1 MIDVS
6 RFKAASA
13 AIKANGLALYETAA
27 PGQGGMS
34 PAQRAFHASQHPRRL
49 LIGGNQIGKSRSLC
63 AEALWHSGVRPHP
76 FRKTPDAPNLG
87 WVMTA
92 DLKGGWANW
101 SQKIHEIMPP
111 GAVAE
116 RCFYDSHRGYT
127 RGGSKVIELANGSLI
142 VGKSGSQDVLA
153 LSGGTVSWGL
163 IDELPK
169 QSHWGEF
176 RTRLAALQ
184 GMLAMGFTPIGRPA
198 EFLRNWT
205 EGDSDNGTPPQEDWD
220 LQRVKLSHENCPHRS
235 PESIEQQI
243 ASYGPWEYA
252 QRVEG
257 AWEGITTDAWIAFSE
272 ENIFDENEPPENIQA
287 VGLGWDHGEK
297 PGASCCYLV
306 AYTGSKLYV
315 LDAYISKERN
325 TPKVEAQE
333 IRAMLADHGIN
344 LHQIDEARG
353 DSNSAG
359 RMGLGFSVNELLE
372 RSFADL
378 LGQSRAPFDI
388 QVPWKG
394 SGSVKARARLLSH
407 SCLDGTFNVS
417 SRCTKLISA
426 LRHWR
431 GESASDFKHHFDSVG
446 YIAEVYLTEN
456 LQNSG
461 YLII

>member
-13 AIKANGLALYETAA
+13 AIKANGLAIYETAS

-34 PAQRAFHASQHPRRL
+34 PAQRAFHASTHPRRL

-63 AEALWHSGVRPHP
+63 AEAFWHAGVRPHP
-76 FRKTPDAPNLG
+76 FRETPTAPNLG

-92 DLKGGWANW
+92 DLKGGWANF
-101 SQKIHEIMPP
+101 SAKMREIEPP
-111 GAVAE
+111 GSIAQ

-235 PESIEQQI
+235 PESIDEQI
-243 ASYGPWEYA
+243 AAYGPWEYA

-272 ENIFDENEPPENIQA
+272 ENIFEDPPENIEA

-297 PGASCCYLV
+297 PGASVCYLV
-306 AYTGSKLYV
+306 AWDGSRLWV
-315 LDAYISKERN
+315 LDEYCSKERN
-325 TPKVEAQE
+325 TPKVEAKE
-333 IRAMLADHGIN
+333 IKAMVERWGIN

-359 RMGLGFSVNELLE
+359 RMGLGFSVNQLLE

-394 SGSVKARARLLSH
+394 AGSVKARARLLSH